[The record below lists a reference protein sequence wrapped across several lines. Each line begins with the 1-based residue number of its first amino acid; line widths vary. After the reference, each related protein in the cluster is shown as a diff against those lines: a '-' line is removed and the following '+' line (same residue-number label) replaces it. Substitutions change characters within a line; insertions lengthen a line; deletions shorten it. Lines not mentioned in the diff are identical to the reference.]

1 MMSKEKK
8 ESEGMMITVART
20 PKGNYEAYVN

>member
-1 MMSKEKK
+1 MSKEKK
-8 ESEGMMITVART
+8 ESEGMMITEART